1 MLLYIKAKIKY
12 LEFVIS
18 FSHIIMIV
26 KEKELIE
33 IEIRNRINSSL
44 MSEKSTLILSYNA
57 VAMNFINLISL

>member
-1 MLLYIKAKIKY
+1 
-12 LEFVIS
+12 
-18 FSHIIMIV
+18 MIV

>member
-18 FSHIIMIV
+18 CSHIIMIV